1 MDRVAEGTYVELD
14 NSQGIVSVV
23 VLAEVGLHGSDTDG
37 SHTLDLAVLA
47 EEPKSQV
54 DIVDRAVHEDSTGEL
69 GVRNEEAT
77 WVELV
82 ASLGAEDRWCTDI
95 AIGCA
100 LVSIAVGGVEATR
113 EAANNFLVGEFLDGG
128 VVGVDNRLG
137 LLGEQDVN
145 LGCFGIEKSSRRGKW
160 LRKITHNL
168 RAGTDRLLAKN
179 VETTLNGLDGL
190 LRMDG
195 GSASN
200 DNGLESLLL
209 LQHLFI
215 VLVDANISKFCLGGI
230 QLSLDGRA
238 DSDQLGAR
246 GKIGEVASMAH
257 S

>member
-1 MDRVAEGTYVELD
+1 
-14 NSQGIVSVV
+14 

-37 SHTLDLAVLA
+37 SHALDLAVLA

-54 DIVDRAVHEDSTGEL
+54 DIVDRAVHKYSTGEL

-77 WVELV
+77 WIELV

-95 AIGCA
+95 TVGCA

-113 EAANNFLVGEFLDGG
+113 EAANDFLVGEFLDGG
-128 VVGVDNRLG
+128 VIGVDDRLG
-137 LLGEQDVN
+137 LLRERDVN
-145 LGCFGIEKSSRRGKW
+145 LACLGVKKSSRRRNWLGK
-160 LRKITHNL
+160 RTHNL

-190 LRMDG
+190 LRVDG

-209 LQHLFI
+209 LQHLSI
-215 VLVDANISKFCLGGI
+215 VLVDANISKFRLRGI
-230 QLSLDGRA
+230 QLSLHRRA

-246 GKIGEVASMAH
+246 GEIGEVASMAH
-257 S
+257 SWGVVISKTREGCQKFQVAR